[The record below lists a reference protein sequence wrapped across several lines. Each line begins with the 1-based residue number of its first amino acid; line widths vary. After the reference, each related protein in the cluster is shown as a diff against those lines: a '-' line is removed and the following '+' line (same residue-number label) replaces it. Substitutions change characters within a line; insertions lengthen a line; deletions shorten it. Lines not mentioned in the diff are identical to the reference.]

1 MLSEMMNRSFN
12 QQYSIYAQD
21 NLFSS
26 MQLLNEFDQNY
37 ITPAIKQKSG
47 VKRPKYEL
55 ATELIE
61 WMAER
66 PAFLYPEILPVSA
79 LKPRFVSFIN
89 HPYKFVQF
97 YEPKNVIFLF
107 SK

>member
-1 MLSEMMNRSFN
+1 MMNRSFN

-37 ITPAIKQKSG
+37 ITPAIKHKSG

-55 ATELIE
+55 ATELIGKYNYE
-61 WMAER
+61 FNVSLMALFYHCMAIAAEFMCFR
-66 PAFLYPEILPVSA
+66 RKMPLS
-79 LKPRFVSFIN
+79 LKGISMIRKGN
-89 HPYKFVQF
+89 KRKFQTQ
-97 YEPKNVIFLF
+97 
-107 SK
+107 